1 MVKVMYYSGTRASLA
16 PVLSTACCIYC
27 TNLDTSLFLLTSGA
41 PVSSLHQYPAGA
53 ASTML
58 RYYTVVPLLT
68 GLMGTVTALLAR
80 YSHGTLFAAAVRGGG
95 GARLQQ
101 HGLDNIYTLLQN
113 LPRVQHST
121 AAAAAGQP
129 RGNFESFQSCEDWWR
144 TIRSTHSHKM
154 IR

>member
-1 MVKVMYYSGTRASLA
+1 
-16 PVLSTACCIYC
+16 
-27 TNLDTSLFLLTSGA
+27 
-41 PVSSLHQYPAGA
+41 
-53 ASTML
+53 ML
-58 RYYTVVPLLT
+58 QRYTVVPLLT

-80 YSHGTLFAAAVRGGG
+80 YSHGTLFCAAVAGGG

-121 AAAAAGQP
+121 APAAAAVQP

-144 TIRSTHSHKM
+144 TIRSTLVPQ
-154 IR
+154 ID

>member
-1 MVKVMYYSGTRASLA
+1 
-16 PVLSTACCIYC
+16 
-27 TNLDTSLFLLTSGA
+27 
-41 PVSSLHQYPAGA
+41 
-53 ASTML
+53 ML
-58 RYYTVVPLLT
+58 QRYTVVPLLT

-80 YSHGTLFAAAVRGGG
+80 YSHGTLFCAAVAGGG

-121 AAAAAGQP
+121 APAAAAVQP

-144 TIRSTHSHKM
+144 TIRSTHNRKM
-154 IR
+154 IPSISSI

>member
-1 MVKVMYYSGTRASLA
+1 
-16 PVLSTACCIYC
+16 
-27 TNLDTSLFLLTSGA
+27 
-41 PVSSLHQYPAGA
+41 
-53 ASTML
+53 ML

-68 GLMGTVTALLAR
+68 GLMGTVTAVLAR

-144 TIRSTHSHKM
+144 AIRSTHTVTQSCHKM